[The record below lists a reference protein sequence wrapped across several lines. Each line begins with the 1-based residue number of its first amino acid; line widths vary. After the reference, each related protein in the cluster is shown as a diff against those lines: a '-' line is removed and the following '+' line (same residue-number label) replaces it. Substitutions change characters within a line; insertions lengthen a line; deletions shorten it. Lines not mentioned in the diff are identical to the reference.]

1 MDTKKKD
8 NKKISYKDYLE
19 DIGNDLIKEAERIG
33 NPCAFVKA
41 KYGLDDKMFSA
52 WLGNCYDGLYK
63 QDHFCEC
70 YRGNLEKKRKR
81 LLRQNSYKWKN
92 QP

>member
-41 KYGLDDKMFSA
+41 KS
-52 WLGNCYDGLYK
+52 
-63 QDHFCEC
+63 HF
-70 YRGNLEKKRKR
+70 KV
-81 LLRQNSYKWKN
+81 
-92 QP
+92 